1 MPFPKG
7 RSLPLSPARRL
18 MCDLMHFSRQVPLVS
33 IERRLELAAVAK
45 ARQALP
51 TRPSWFA
58 LFLKAFGN
66 VARRRPA
73 FRRSYLPLPW
83 PHLYEH
89 GCNVASLPIERSIGA
104 EDMLLFLRIRDPES
118 LTLAQ
123 LQRVLH
129 EAKHRPVEEIGP
141 FRSALRLSRLP
152 RPLRRLAWRLGLY
165 AVPSW
170 RARYF
175 GTFGLTAVSGLGS
188 ASLHFLTPLTSTLSY
203 GVLDA
208 DGSVVVRLAYDHRV
222 LDGVEPARALE
233 DLEEVLNGPIVE
245 ELLGLRGLRLCA
257 A

>member
-1 MPFPKG
+1 
-7 RSLPLSPARRL
+7 

-33 IERRLELAAVAK
+33 IERRLDLADLVA

-51 TRPSWFA
+51 GRPSWFA
-58 LFLKAFGN
+58 VFLKAFGA

-73 FRRSYLPLPW
+73 FRRSYMPLPW
-83 PHLYEH
+83 PRLHEH
-89 GCNVASLPIERSIGA
+89 SCNVASLPIERRLGD
-104 EDMLLFLRIRDPES
+104 EDVVLFLRIREPES
-118 LTLAQ
+118 LPLAQ
-123 LQRVLH
+123 LQRILY
-129 EAKHRPVEEIGP
+129 EGKHRPVAEVGS
-141 FRSALRLSRLP
+141 FRSALRLSRLAL
-152 RPLRRLAWRLGLY
+152 PLRRLAWRLGLH

-175 GTFGLTAVSGLGS
+175 GTFGLTGISGLGS

-203 GVLDA
+203 GVLGD

-233 DLEEVLNGPIVE
+233 DLEQTLNGPILE
-245 ELLGLRGLRLCA
+245 ELHALRGLQLCA